1 MTEITMPESITEC
14 ASSSYL
20 NKCFIG
26 GVVMNCAPYL
36 DKIFSNFKLIRG
48 LFDDIHIIIAYDESH
63 DNSLEK
69 CYEYKKLFSELEKP
83 ISVDIIINKNIRTS
97 YRAENIGNARNMVL
111 ERAKKYKNLDINDEW
126 KYFIMSDTDRECSF
140 DMNLDVL
147 QKYLVREDWDCLTFN
162 RMNYYDIWALAY
174 NPFYFSCWH
183 WHDQNIWI
191 DIRNDI
197 SWRLSNIDKE
207 SLFECYSAF
216 NGFAIY
222 RFSKFLNCHYDF
234 RQAYN
239 YMDDNLIRINDEVFR
254 GRTERM
260 TGNDNNN
267 EDCEHKH
274 FHLQATA
281 LNGAKIRIS
290 PLCFFRDT

>member
-1 MTEITMPESITEC
+1 MNEKLLGESKG
-14 ASSSYL
+14 
-20 NKCFIG
+20 KCFIG
-26 GVVMNCAPYL
+26 GCVMNCGFFL
-36 DKIFSNFKLIRG
+36 DKIFSNFQLIG
-48 LFDDIHIIIAYDESH
+48 ASGIFDDIRIILAYDASH

-69 CYEYKKLFSELEKP
+69 CYEYQGRFASLEKP
-83 ISVDIIINKNIRTS
+83 IFVDVLINKNLRSS

-111 ERAKKYKNLDINDEW
+111 DRVKKYKNEDSLDEW
-126 KYFIMSDTDRECSF
+126 KYFIMCDTDRECSY

-147 QKYLVREDWDCLTFN
+147 QKYLVRDDWDALSFN

-183 WHDQNIWI
+183 WEDQNIWM

-197 SWRLSNIDKE
+197 SWRLAQLDKD
-207 SLFECYSAF
+207 SLFECSSAF

-222 RFSKFLNCHYDF
+222 RLSKFLNCYYDF

-239 YMDDNLIRINDEVFR
+239 YMDDSLIAINDEIFR
-254 GRTERM
+254 GRTVRQSGEK
-260 TGNDNNN
+260 NNN

-274 FHLQATA
+274 FHLQAIA